1 MKNLLK
7 SQILRFTEGDPSGTP
22 SGFSILLEV
31 LQTSLYTSP
40 TRFVLLCLKV
50 RKTQPTEGLLDELI
64 KGCHASAELLDK
76 LNFLPLQPL

>member
-1 MKNLLK
+1 MKLSE

-40 TRFVLLCLKV
+40 ARCSAMSQSSKDTTYR
-50 RKTQPTEGLLDELI
+50 GLLDELI
-64 KGCHASAELLDK
+64 EMPRIRRTLGLFRTSYPFNTL
-76 LNFLPLQPL
+76 